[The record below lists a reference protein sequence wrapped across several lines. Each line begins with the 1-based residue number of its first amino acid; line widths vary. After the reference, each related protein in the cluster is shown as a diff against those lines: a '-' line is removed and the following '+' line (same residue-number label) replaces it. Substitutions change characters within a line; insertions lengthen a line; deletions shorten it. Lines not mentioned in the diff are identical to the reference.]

1 MRNLRMQSGENLT
14 LLAPYAVSG
23 GQGMLVG
30 LIFGIAST
38 AAALGASV
46 AVSTLGVYD
55 ITKAAGQAFG
65 VGAAVYWD
73 NAARN
78 VTTVAADNTKIGV
91 TIAAAAAGDAV
102 AQVRLNGT
110 F

>member
-1 MRNLRMQSGENLT
+1 MKNLVMQSGENLT
-14 LLAPYAVSG
+14 LAAPYPVASG
-23 GQGMLVG
+23 AGMLVG

-38 AAALGASV
+38 TAAAGGRV
-46 AVSTLGVYD
+46 AISTVGVYNMAK
-55 ITKAAGQAFG
+55 TAGVAFA

-73 NAARN
+73 DTAKT
-78 VTTVAADNTKIGV
+78 VTDVAGGNTKIGV
-91 TIAAAAAGDAV
+91 TIAAAVGGDAT